1 MLIIP
6 AIDLKDGQVVRY
18 TRGKLNKKVYSDN
31 PVAVALSWQ
40 GQGAKFLH
48 LVDLDGAM
56 SGKQKNLS
64 IIKKIIKAIKIP
76 VEVSG
81 GIREL
86 LTIKKI
92 IALGASRV
100 SLGTKAIEDID
111 FLKKAIEKFGNRIAL
126 SLDVSN
132 ERLGLCGWRKSSKIG
147 LRPFLRKLKELHPAT
162 IIYTDITRDGT
173 LCGLNI
179 PAIKKMLKATTVDLI
194 VSGGVSS
201 LADIKELVN
210 LGCLNLKG
218 VIVGKAL
225 YERRFTLKEAIAA
238 AAHLRCLPR

>member
-48 LVDLDGAM
+48 LVDLDGAIL
-56 SGKQKNLS
+56 GQQKNLN

-76 VEVSG
+76 AEVSG

-92 IALGASRV
+92 IAFGATRV
-100 SLGTKAIEDID
+100 SLGTKAIENLD
-111 FLKKAIEKFGNRIAL
+111 FLKKAIEKFGNRIVL
-126 SLDVSN
+126 SLDASN
-132 ERLGLCGWRKSSKIG
+132 EKLGLYGWRKSSKIG
-147 LRPFLRKLKELHPAT
+147 LRPFLEKLKELHPAT
-162 IIYTDITRDGT
+162 IIYTDISRDGT
-173 LCGLNI
+173 LSGVNI
-179 PAIKKMLKATTVDLI
+179 PAIKKMLKATPADLI

-201 LADIKELVN
+201 LADIKKLVK
-210 LGCLNLKG
+210 LGCPGLKG

-238 AAHLRCLPR
+238 TR